1 MAGEALPAAGEDDK
15 AAGDGRRGGGDEA
28 DAAANEQER
37 EREGSL
43 KESGGV
49 VPGVKRTRNDSSTGD
64 ICHVQKP
71 RVSFSTPSSV
81 FTSSLSG
88 CLTCHHRHRFVEFI
102 AGFG

>member
-43 KESGGV
+43 RESGGV
-49 VPGVKRTRNDSSTGD
+49 VPGVDGTRNESSTGD
-64 ICHVQKP
+64 ICLVPKP
-71 RVSFSTPSSV
+71 RAFFSTLCSAFP
-81 FTSSLSG
+81 SSLSR